1 MPSQDNPVIELVVP
15 YELRHQRCD
24 AIVARLCPQYSRSQL
39 QKWIRSGDV
48 LVNGQRIKPKIHL
61 KTHDKITVHPV
72 ASEQTHDL
80 PEDMPLDIVFED
92 SSILVVNKPAG
103 LVVHP
108 AVGHRTGTLVNGLLF
123 HETAQQALP
132 RAGIVH
138 RLDKDTSGLMVVA
151 KTLQA
156 HRSLVAQL
164 QERTVKREYLA
175 MVQGELIAG
184 GTIEGNIGRHPVDR
198 KRMAVVDSGKYAVT
212 HYRIEQRFTGYTL
225 LRVQLETGR
234 THQIRV
240 HMSWQHKPIVG
251 DPVYGGRPRLSA
263 GLPENLRDRLLH
275 FPRQALHATQLALEH
290 PETGEWLQWQRAM
303 PEDMQALVAALAEYS
318 HEQDKQP

>member
-1 MPSQDNPVIELVVP
+1 MFSQDNKATDKTVHLSVP
-15 YELRHQRCD
+15 PEMHRQRCD
-24 AIVARLCPQYSRSQL
+24 TIIARLCPAYSRSQL

-48 LVNGQRIKPKIHL
+48 TVNGKTVKPKVQLFENDRIV
-61 KTHDKITVHPV
+61 IQPV
-72 ASEQTHDL
+72 ETEQTTDE
-80 PEDMPLDIVFED
+80 PENIPLDIVFED
-92 SSILVVNKPAG
+92 AHILVVNKPVG

-108 AVGHRTGTLVNGLLF
+108 AVGHRTGTLVNGLLY
-123 HETAQQALP
+123 HEPAQQHLP

-156 HRSLVAQL
+156 HRSLVEQL
-164 QERTVKREYLA
+164 QQRSVKREYLA
-175 MVQGELIAG
+175 LVQGEVISG

-198 KRMAVVDSGKYAVT
+198 KRMAVVDGGKPAVT

-251 DPVYGGRPRLSA
+251 DHVYGGRPRLSA
-263 GLPENLRDRLLH
+263 GLPEALRDKLLH

-303 PEDMQALVAALAEYS
+303 PEDMQELVSALENS
-318 HEQDKQP
+318 HEQ